1 MILGLCGLFRGME
14 ELVLLMSSLSAF
26 VQGLYIMV
34 MGMGV
39 VFSALLL
46 VMLAIMAL
54 DRLFKG
60 EALELASEAKPATV
74 AAQPAASALAA
85 KDQGLVAAIALALA
99 LQEAKQSTHVT
110 PIKVIAIKNDSR
122 LWGAVGRLK

>member
-1 MILGLCGLFRGME
+1 
-14 ELVLLMSSLSAF
+14 
-26 VQGLYIMV
+26 MV